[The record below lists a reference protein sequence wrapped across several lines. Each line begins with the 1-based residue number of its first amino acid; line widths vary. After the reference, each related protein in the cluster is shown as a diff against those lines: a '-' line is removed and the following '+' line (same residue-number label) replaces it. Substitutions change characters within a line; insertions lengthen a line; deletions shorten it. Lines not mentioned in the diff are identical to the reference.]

1 MDIDDAFDSGD
12 EKEMNTIL
20 GDEKNYFKILDDT
33 PEYEFNFK
41 YLFDDDDNTDFD
53 FYDRAGDFSDAYE
66 SKKVSIIWGE

>member
-41 YLFDDDDNTDFD
+41 YLFDGDDNTDFD
-53 FYDRAGDFSDAYE
+53 
-66 SKKVSIIWGE
+66 